1 MRLKYIFIILF
12 FSLARVVFAQ
22 GYDQQL
28 KEYEKEIKNKQQ
40 ELQRLYK
47 EIEKLDQETE
57 KTKKKEKSYHQEINK
72 VENEIRFLLDA
83 LKKLENKKK
92 QIEKQVQEAEKMYQL
107 TEEERIRLA
116 NLLKQEIKFFYTLQ
130 KLSPDLR
137 KDYYLLNFIKQKGN
151 VYELTENKKKQI
163 EKKKSLLLE
172 KREETVQEK
181 DKIQRQEK
189 TVVNLKKEKE
199 QILTQL
205 KTQRI
210 TQEKEIDNLKKA
222 ATDLEKFIF
231 DLEGKKKETEKTK
244 KQAVLARKAFAEKKG
259 YLPWP
264 INGEVVA
271 KFGRQKHLEF
281 NTYIVNNGIK
291 IRSKG
296 EKNVSAVAQGKVVFA
311 GNFQTYGKMVIL
323 DHQGGFYSIYGSLN
337 EILVKEGRDVLLGE
351 QIGNLG
357 DGSLYF
363 ELRSEGQ
370 PVDPLPWLQK

>member
-1 MRLKYIFIILF
+1 MRPKYIFIILF
-12 FSLARVVFAQ
+12 FSLARIVFAQ

-28 KEYEKEIKNKQQ
+28 KEYEKEIKSKQE

-57 KTKKKEKSYHQEINK
+57 KTKKKEKGYYQEINK

-92 QIEKQVQEAEKMYQL
+92 QIEKQVQETEKMYQL
-107 TEEERIRLA
+107 TEEERTRLA
-116 NLLKQEIKFFYTLQ
+116 NLLKQEIKFFYTWQ
-130 KLSPDLR
+130 KFSPDLR
-137 KDYYLLNFIKQKGN
+137 KNYYLLNFIKQKGN
-151 VYELTENKKKQI
+151 VYELTEDKKKQI
-163 EKKKSLLLE
+163 EKKKNLLLE
-172 KREETVQEK
+172 KREETLQEK

-189 TVVNLKKEKE
+189 TVVNLKREKE
-199 QILTQL
+199 QILTQV
-205 KTQRI
+205 KTQRV
-210 TQEKEIDNLKKA
+210 TQEKEIENLKKA
-222 ATDLEKFIF
+222 TADLEKFIF
-231 DLEGKKKETEKTK
+231 DLEGKKKETEEAK

-264 INGEVVA
+264 VYGEIVT
-271 KFGRQKHLEF
+271 KFGKQRHQEF
-281 NTYIVNNGIK
+281 NTYIVSNGIK

-337 EILVKEGRDVLLGE
+337 EILVKEGKDVLLGE

-357 DGSLYF
+357 EESLYF